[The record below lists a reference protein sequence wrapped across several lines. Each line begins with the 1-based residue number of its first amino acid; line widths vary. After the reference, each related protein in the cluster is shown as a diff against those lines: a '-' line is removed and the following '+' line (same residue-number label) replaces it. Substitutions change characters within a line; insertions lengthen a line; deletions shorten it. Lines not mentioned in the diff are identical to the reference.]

1 MRYPNNLLVD
11 IILTKKCIKLILSI
25 ILSIWIH
32 VRKSHIMVLISNGPI
47 VSIVD
52 LDFYL
57 LFLLVIQCS
66 HLLFIS
72 FL

>member
-1 MRYPNNLLVD
+1 MKYLNNLLVD

-32 VRKSHIMVLISNGPI
+32 ARKSHIMVLILNGHI

-57 LFLLVIQCS
+57 LCL
-66 HLLFIS
+66 
-72 FL
+72 